1 MTHRQIHEHTWNS
14 LLGNWGRSIGA
25 YAAVIGLSFASVL
38 AIILFFFVPP
48 AAVMVYF
55 GVIFFFLAPLMF
67 GFGTFYWN
75 IVTTG
80 ETRVGSIFTFFRNGG
95 YMRSVGL
102 FSLLFLIGLGVSI
115 AAMLPTMLV
124 TLVCIFQLR
133 SNAAGLLL
141 ANPNIGE
148 NTLNMLLT
156 ELVSAHMLWLLIAL
170 ILCYFLAIALIL
182 IAYMFFFPTPFV
194 LMAHPGMKPTQCIS
208 WGVRCAWG
216 FKGQFLLCML
226 ECLGFSIVLSVVT
239 NWLHS
244 ISPYFDILSL
254 VLMLVLGVG
263 GVIYFTTLIATVAR
277 VALDTHM
284 PMPQTPAPP
293 HTGVSPEEDEAQEFS
308 GVESLLPE
316 EEAPAPNPFLQPE
329 PEIEEE
335 PAVRQ
340 IPKLAPLVPP
350 EPPVPP
356 EQPGPLTPPVEEN
369 GLPSDLDADT
379 DSGQDTDGLL

>member
-38 AIILFFFVPP
+38 SVILFFFVPP

-67 GFGTFYWN
+67 GLGTFYWN

-102 FSLLFLIGLGVSI
+102 FSLLFLISMGVSI
-115 AAMLPTMLV
+115 AAMLPVVLVMLI
-124 TLVCIFQLR
+124 CAFQLG

-141 ANPNIGE
+141 ANPNMGE
-148 NTLNMLLT
+148 NALNILLA
-156 ELVSAHMLWLLIAL
+156 ELVNAHMLWLLIAFF
-170 ILCYFLAIALIL
+170 LCYFLAVAIIL

-194 LMAHPGMKPTQCIS
+194 LIAHPGMKPTQCIS

-216 FKGQFLLCML
+216 FKRQFLLCAL
-226 ECLGFSIVLSVVT
+226 EGFGFFIVLSGVT
-239 NWLHS
+239 SWLHS
-244 ISPYFDILSL
+244 ISPYFNILAAAI
-254 VLMLVLGVG
+254 MLVLSIG
-263 GVIYFTTLIATVAR
+263 GAIYFSALIATVAR
-277 VALDTHM
+277 VALETHM
-284 PMPQTPAPP
+284 PMPQAPVPP
-293 HTGVSPEEDEAQEFS
+293 HPGVSPEEEEAQEFS

-316 EEAPAPNPFLQPE
+316 EDAPAPNPFLQPE

-335 PAVRQ
+335 PAARQ

-369 GLPSDLDADT
+369 GLSSDLDADT
-379 DSGQDTDGLL
+379 DSGLDTDGLL